1 MKKLITI
8 LILISSFY
16 AAKAQYN
23 VPRGFPITNGSYYN
37 FQGTTNGGF
46 VLFDSL
52 IMMRTASSQLM
63 RPLYPAIKYFNTGSD
78 SGWYYSHGG
87 YQSWIK
93 FGTGSGGTTT
103 FFELTDVDSSGIQD
117 GYIPYYDQSSGN
129 ILFQGQGEVS
139 TGNVYYAIDS
149 LNTPPGGPSTGDVYM
164 VGGAGTGA
172 WSGHNYDIA
181 TWNGASWDF
190 TDPTTGDIAVV
201 ASTKKSY
208 KYNGSTWVITGGIP
222 LLIGGNNLTSGL
234 QFGALTNV
242 ATTWIINGL
251 QRIRVTPTEIIFNRG
266 ANTYTFPSSRGSA
279 DQYLKTDGSGNLS
292 WATVSAGSS
301 PLFPLT
307 GTGTAT
313 GNVTGDLGGFSL
325 SVTNAARMTIS
336 LSDSMLIGAN
346 KFSVAALD
354 SANIRANVFYSGA
367 IRTTVGATTYALV
380 GLLDSSAAIRFQNG
394 LMYMKGTTTGTGS
407 IARIDASTKA
417 LGYSSTISL
426 TSEVANTLPVGNGGT
441 GVATIPT
448 GGIMLGAGTS
458 PITTL
463 VGTVTNQVPVWN
475 GTTWTAGTVTNY
487 WNRQQ
492 YGALASTN
500 ILQPA
505 TLSDTVAIGPTATIT
520 ALSAFFNVGGTSRFW
535 GRTSINSALNANYQ
549 LAIDGGSGTGRALIV
564 SGQTRIDER
573 LAVNTSADPAT
584 GVALGVT
591 GSTVAAIYSLG
602 TSGAAGSTMLQNQF
616 YVGNQSGAATNSQTA
631 VYVNVSNN
639 SDASSVQTAAL
650 YRGVS
655 VQVQTKSNST
665 TPVTVATGYDFELG
679 VVNSRTQTF
688 TTAYGFWAKPISTT
702 TQLITTGGNYY
713 GFLAD
718 SSLAA
723 TYTGSSAWG
732 FFQRNNTAKT
742 IKNKL
747 EGNTLI
753 GAGTQDASAAL
764 EVISTTQGVLM
775 PRMTATQASAITG
788 VNGLIVYVT
797 DTNGTFTS
805 AGFWGYQ
812 AGAWAKL

>member
-463 VGTVTNQVPVWN
+463 VGTVVNQVPVWN
-475 GTTWTAGTVTNY
+475 GTTWAAGTVTNY
-487 WNRQQ
+487 WARTQ

-505 TLSDTVAIGPTATIT
+505 TLTDTTVIGSGLA
-520 ALSAFFNVGGTSRFW
+520 ALNGLFNVQGRSYFVGNVGINTAPTSATYELNVSGDIQASGGGVR
-535 GRTSINSALNANYQ
+535 
-549 LAIDGGSGTGRALIV
+549 IDGGLTVGSGTTPATSGGSTAYIGNGLNGNSITGLELNVNLSGNTRTAQIITLSTGHTTTSGTTTIGINNIV
-564 SGQTRIDER
+564 S
-573 LAVNTSADPAT
+573 NTTDA
-584 GVALGVT
+584 
-591 GSTVAAIYSLG
+591 ST
-602 TSGAAGSTMLQNQF
+602 T
-616 YVGNQSGAATNSQTA
+616 QTA
-631 VYVNVSNN
+631 G
-639 SDASSVQTAAL
+639 L
-650 YRGVS
+650 YQNFYGLI
-655 VQVQTKSNST
+655 QTKSNSA
-665 TPVTVATGYDFELG
+665 TPVLVANNFAAELG
-679 VVNSRTQTF
+679 NTNSRTQTY
-688 TTAYGFWAKPISTT
+688 TTGINFWAKPISNTAL
-702 TQLITTGGNYY
+702 QITSGGNLYE
-713 GFLAD
+713 FLAD

-723 TYTGSSAWG
+723 TFTGASAWG
-732 FFQRNNTAKT
+732 FYQRANTANN
-742 IKNKL
+742 IKNVFQ
-747 EGNTLI
+747 GNTLI
-753 GAGTQDASAAL
+753 GSGTQNASAAL